1 MPKNEIIAEI
11 HRHREELARR
21 CDYDIHKL
29 MAFYREQEAA
39 SEAGGRKLVSF
50 APSHAEAG
58 SCVVR
63 EEPPKP

>member
-1 MPKNEIIAEI
+1 MPENEIIKEI

-29 MAFYREQEAA
+29 MDYYREQEAA

-50 APSHAEAG
+50 APSHAEGG
-58 SCVVR
+58 SCIVR
-63 EEPPKP
+63 EEPPER